1 MAAYPSL
8 NCDEVLGRVAAG
20 TVLTIIYC
28 VGIPVLMF
36 ALAVQFHRQRISS
49 PFSVYL
55 VRTIFAG
62 HKATLPGMLYKIW
75 TLLRSLSFVCI
86 SQSSLNDQQQAFGF
100 VLLLTATMLLE
111 SILVPRPDHIMRLLD
126 RFQQFAIFT
135 IICLGMLHSGATRVG
150 CYRSGQ
156 GSHGGTHEHGML
168 VAGARK
174 FLAVQQAASTVVCSC

>member
-135 IICLGMLHSGATRVG
+135 IICLGMLHSGATWVG
-150 CYRSGQ
+150 LLSKW
-156 GSHGGTHEHGML
+156 
-168 VAGARK
+168 AG
-174 FLAVQQAASTVVCSC
+174 